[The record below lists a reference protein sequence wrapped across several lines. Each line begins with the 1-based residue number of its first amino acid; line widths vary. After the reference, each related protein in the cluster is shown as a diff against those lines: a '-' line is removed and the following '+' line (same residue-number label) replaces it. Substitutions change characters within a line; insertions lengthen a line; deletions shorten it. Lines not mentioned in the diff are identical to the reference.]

1 MIGVQFRAIYTES
14 LRDMTDYFKLIVY
27 LLLPAL
33 TACTSVSQ
41 ASLSSLTLFDQSRLR
56 EIPIELHFP
65 AKLTQCS
72 AAQPCPVAI
81 ISAGYQVKPSA
92 YSFIASTL
100 NDLDY
105 LVVTV
110 QHELPSDP
118 PLATSGD
125 LFANRSPNWQRGA
138 ENLRF
143 VRDSLHISQ
152 PQFDWN
158 HPLLVG
164 HSNGGDISAWILRE
178 SPDFADTLI
187 TLDNRRVPLPRNK
200 TRVLSIRASDFP
212 ADAGVLPGIQE
223 QLASASCVLKIDHAR
238 HNDMQDKGPAD
249 LKKKIAQLIR
259 RFLQE
264 KNCDGNRM

>member
-1 MIGVQFRAIYTES
+1 
-14 LRDMTDYFKLIVY
+14 MTHYFKLTGY
-27 LLLPAL
+27 LLLSAL
-33 TACTSVSQ
+33 AGCTSVHQ
-41 ASLSSLTLFDQSRLR
+41 PSLSSLTLFDKSRLR
-56 EIPIELHFP
+56 EVPIELHFP
-65 AKLTQCS
+65 EKLTECS
-72 AAQPCPVAI
+72 PAKPCPVAI
-81 ISAGYQVKPSA
+81 MSAGYQVKHSA
-92 YSFIASTL
+92 YSFAASTL
-100 NDLDY
+100 NDLGY

-125 LFANRSPNWQRGA
+125 LFTNRSPNWQRGA

-143 VRDSLHISQ
+143 VRNSLRDSQAH
-152 PQFDWN
+152 FDWN
-158 HPLLVG
+158 HPLLIG

-212 ADAGVLPGIQE
+212 ADTGVLPSIEE
-223 QLASASCVLKIDHAR
+223 QLASDSCVLKIDNAR
-238 HNDMQDKGPAD
+238 HNDMQDNGPAD
-249 LKKKIAQLIR
+249 LKKKMAQLIR